1 MIHVLTDVTA
11 MAILA
16 ISGKGGF
23 IDFCIFATLGLE
35 VRFKS
40 SGFVFFIGRT

>member
-1 MIHVLTDVTA
+1 MA

-16 ISGKGGF
+16 ISGKGGVVDLY
-23 IDFCIFATLGLE
+23 IIAATLGLE

-40 SGFVFFIGRT
+40 NDFFIWRT

>member
-1 MIHVLTDVTA
+1 MA

-16 ISGKGGF
+16 ISGKGSVVGVF
-23 IDFCIFATLGLE
+23 IIVATLGLE

-40 SGFVFFIGRT
+40 NDFFIWRT

>member
-1 MIHVLTDVTA
+1 MTQVLMNVMA

-16 ISGKGGF
+16 ISGKGGVVDVF
-23 IDFCIFATLGLE
+23 ILAATLGLE

-40 SGFVFFIGRT
+40 NDFFI